1 MFSKSKTLSLLA
13 FRPLQYKFTP
23 RFISYS
29 EQGTNYE
36 KDVCRYFFH
45 IIIAQIIQYLSS
57 KQFEVVH
64 SGGPNDMGIDI
75 RVLQISQD

>member
-1 MFSKSKTLSLLA
+1 MSLI
-13 FRPLQYKFTP
+13 F
-23 RFISYS
+23 
-29 EQGTNYE
+29 N
-36 KDVCRYFFH
+36 

-75 RVLQISQD
+75 RVLQVFARLIAEIGILERR